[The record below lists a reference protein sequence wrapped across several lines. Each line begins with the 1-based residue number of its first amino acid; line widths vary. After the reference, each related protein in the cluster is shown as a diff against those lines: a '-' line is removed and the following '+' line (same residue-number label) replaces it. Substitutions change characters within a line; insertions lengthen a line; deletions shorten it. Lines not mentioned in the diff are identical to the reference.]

1 MNAAFLIV
9 KPPLHLFLQLINV
22 RYKFLNNI
30 GSLQQ
35 GDVDEA
41 PSAAAVVDVDLRRP
55 LPRRA
60 MEVLREDVA
69 RRHNVV
75 AVDYD
80 GECVTLACEQP
91 GDLLLADRLRS
102 LLAKDVRLV
111 YAPSG
116 EIQQA
121 IEANFGSS
129 QPQKKSR
136 RRTRQEYKAAA
147 QMRSNAAHFDGVM
160 ALDDEEFGNDVV
172 DSMLSEFTDTA
183 IDFSESSRG
192 RMGSRNSGDD
202 REITNLL
209 HSLENPRHPEPLS
222 PPPRAGIDPIRSSGV
237 SGMFFYTVEEG
248 QRAIMR
254 TPSGDIKILEG
265 PVRVWAGSRRFELM
279 QHYVAHPG
287 EFLIVRYRDGG
298 QEHHPGPASIWFD
311 PRRHLEI
318 VKQDALQISAN
329 EAVVV
334 YSRPKDDTDV
344 TRRLVRGPA
353 MFVPEPGEWLHTFSW
368 HASKGGSNGV
378 QKIPNGLVFQKLWLL
393 PDQMYHDIPDVRTSD
408 DAVLTIRLMIF
419 FELVDIEQMLDTTH
433 DPIGDFVNA
442 ATSDVVEFTTRYDFE
457 EFKKNTAQL
466 NELDTYKQLT
476 GRASQSGYRI
486 NKVVYRGYGAPDSL
500 QHMQDQAIEARTR
513 LQLERATENQS
524 QELENYKLE
533 CQLSRSDK
541 RRAEQALEA
550 THELKLQ
557 EEREAAKLRQQQ
569 QARQHQREQLAAD
582 AEVTRQMTEQKNAQ
596 HLAELNRLNDM
607 GVDLTAYLT
616 HSRPDRVIELRGSE
630 QPHIHLNG
638 QDDAGFEPQ

>member
-1 MNAAFLIV
+1 
-9 KPPLHLFLQLINV
+9 V
-22 RYKFLNNI
+22 RYKFLSNN
-30 GSLQQ
+30 GSLQL
-35 GDVDEA
+35 GDMEESA
-41 PSAAAVVDVDLRRP
+41 SAAAAMDVDLRKP
-55 LPRRA
+55 LPRSA
-60 MEVLREDVA
+60 LSLLREDTA
-69 RRHNVV
+69 RQHQVV
-75 AVDYD
+75 PVDYD
-80 GECVTLACEQP
+80 GECVTLACERP

-102 LLAKDVRLV
+102 KLAKDVRLV

-121 IEANFGSS
+121 IEANFL
-129 QPQKKSR
+129 PPAPKKKAR
-136 RRTRQEYKAAA
+136 NKQQQFTAAA
-147 QMRSNAAHFDGVM
+147 QMQNNLSLD
-160 ALDDEEFGNDVV
+160 LDDEDTFGGLST
-172 DSMLSEFTDTA
+172 DSLLQKFTDA
-183 IDFSESSRG
+183 SIDFSESAPAADGLSAAPGAGLERGYDGSMRAVSRSA
-192 RMGSRNSGDD
+192 GSSRTFGKRAARGSG
-202 REITNLL
+202 EVSS
-209 HSLENPRHPEPLS
+209 HAEQP
-222 PPPRAGIDPIRSSGV
+222 GFDPTRSMGV

-248 QRAIMR
+248 QRALMR
-254 TPSGDIKILEG
+254 TPTGAIQILEG
-265 PVRVWAGSRRFELM
+265 PQHVWRGRNSFQLM
-279 QHYVAHPG
+279 SHYVAHPG
-287 EFLIVRYRDGG
+287 EFLLVRYRDGG
-298 QEHHPGPASIWFD
+298 QEHDPGPASIWFD

-334 YSRPKDDTDV
+334 YSRSKDETEV
-344 TRRLVRGPA
+344 SRRLVSGPA

-408 DAVLTIRLMIF
+408 DAVLAIRLMLF

-466 NELDTYKQLT
+466 NELDTYRQLT
-476 GRASQSGYRI
+476 GRAAQCGYRI

-513 LQLERATENQS
+513 LQLERATEQQS

-533 CQLSRSDK
+533 CQLARSDK
-541 RRAEQALEA
+541 RRSEQAMEA

-557 EEREAAKLRQQQ
+557 NERERAALERQQH
-569 QARQHQREQLAAD
+569 AKEHQRRHMTAD
-582 AEVTRQMTEQKNAQ
+582 AEVTREIREKKNAA

-607 GVDLTAYLT
+607 GVDLTQYLT
-616 HSRPDRVIELRGSE
+616 HSRPDRVIELRGGE

-638 QDDAGFEPQ
+638 QADET